1 MCLLFFFHS
10 TAFDLNF
17 LHNFIQKDD
26 FWWSWQRYQFLC
38 YINPC
43 FCFLHQKSAT
53 NFVASQRYQD
63 WGAGA
68 WTSKSQLRNCGEGHG
83 FLQKNVTVVLLFR
96 WLKLKTLS
104 PRRFAELEDLFV
116 FTLFFLE
123 DVLQVLM
130 ELFFLYSVMAIWV
143 GKCLKQPTITHKVR
157 WFLVWSTP
165 GPSLCITNFIPQSW
179 RFVVLWRNMK

>member
-1 MCLLFFFHS
+1 MWLLYLAFLELQISEYVCFTLYTFGPIWHVYCIWRFSAGIVIWYGHDIDVFAILFHS

-17 LHNFIQKDD
+17 LYNFIQKDD

-63 WGAGA
+63 WGAGT

-83 FLQKNVTVVLLFR
+83 FSK
-96 WLKLKTLS
+96 KTCNGGVFVS
-104 PRRFAELEDLFV
+104 MIETEDIKF
-116 FTLFFLE
+116 
-123 DVLQVLM
+123 
-130 ELFFLYSVMAIWV
+130 
-143 GKCLKQPTITHKVR
+143 
-157 WFLVWSTP
+157 
-165 GPSLCITNFIPQSW
+165 
-179 RFVVLWRNMK
+179 